1 METAYDG
8 RQVVGMDLHRRRSV
22 LVRMTEDG
30 RRLGMARIT
39 NSPAELR
46 AQIARAGKSPK
57 VVLEATYGWY
67 WAADTLAAAG
77 AEVHL
82 AHPLGVKAFTY
93 RRVKNDE
100 RDAADLADL
109 LRMGRLPEAWIAPRE
124 VRELREITRYRH
136 KLVHLRTS
144 CKDQVHGVLAKLGVP
159 VTCTDI
165 FGVAGSAWLDG
176 LGLPQ
181 PYAGKVTSLRQL
193 TGELTAEIT
202 MLSEVTADLLA
213 GHRGYQVIQQL
224 PGIGPGAGRGHHRRD
239 RGRDPVRQ
247 RPPAVLM
254 GWADAA
260 APRVRH
266 QGHPRARHQTRIAA
280 AALGADRGHP
290 ARPARLGDRH
300 RQRRHHHPPRET
312 SQEHRQGRRRPAAAH
327 PHLLRP
333 ARRADPLPVQDSP
346 RLTAGDPGPAGGMNS
361 FPWPAARREV
371 AVLSA
376 PPPSPGSAGALLID
390 PA

>member
-39 NSPAELR
+39 NSPQELCR
-46 AQIARAGKSPK
+46 EIARAGKAPR
-57 VVLEATYGWY
+57 VVLEATFGWY

-109 LRMGRLPEAWIAPRE
+109 LRMGRLPEAWIAPAE
-124 VRELREITRYRH
+124 VRELRELTRYRH

-165 FGVAGSAWLDG
+165 FGTAGSAWLDG

-181 PYAGKVTSLRQL
+181 PYAGKVTSLRHL
-193 TGELTAEIT
+193 TGELTAEVT
-202 MLSEVTADLLA
+202 MLSAVISDLLA
-213 GHRGYQVIQQL
+213 GDRGYQVIQQL
-224 PGIGPGAGRGHHRRD
+224 PGIGPVLAAVIVAEIGDVTRFRTAGQLCSWAGLTPRHRESDTKVARGHITKQGSRMLRWALIEAL
-239 RGRDPVRQ
+239 Q
-247 RPPAVLM
+247 RAGKDTVTGAVKN
-254 GWADAA
+254 A
-260 APRVRH
+260 
-266 QGHPRARHQTRIAA
+266 II
-280 AALGADRGHP
+280 
-290 ARPARLGDRH
+290 
-300 RQRRHHHPPRET
+300 
-312 SQEHRQGRRRPAAAH
+312 
-327 PHLLRP
+327 
-333 ARRADPLPVQDSP
+333 ARRGKEAKNIAKV
-346 RLTAGDPGPAGGMNS
+346 A
-361 FPWPAARREV
+361 AARRLLTLV
-371 AVLSA
+371 FYGMRDGQIRCLSQTSEHL
-376 PPPSPGSAGALLID
+376 PPPT
-390 PA
+390 PAQQAA